1 MSIKYLPIIV
11 KFHKA
16 VSIFDYDFTK
26 PAIALEKS
34 FQIPFATIAWDI
46 PDVNTLSTWH
56 NATCNWIK
64 FNLKLILKAK

>member
-1 MSIKYLPIIV
+1 MNSIVGIAIIV

-16 VSIFDYDFTK
+16 ISIFDYDFTK

-56 NATCNWIK
+56 NATYN
-64 FNLKLILKAK
+64 